1 MLLYLK
7 YHSFSSTSSK
17 LISSLFILQ
26 LPIITY
32 SQYVYTDLIS
42 GYLMLWGT
50 LPLLS
55 YLKKPSNWKLFVSSS
70 IFGLASFLHIKLVQ
84 YTFLILVFFSIYILS
99 KKLQIKIKSIKTIFL
114 TKSSYVFLLK
124 VFGLWSF
131 FQLLFTFTMYR
142 WYGEF
147 SPAAAHNLLSQ
158 NSSEYSSFYTY
169 NPVRIVQ
176 NFFGLFFGG
185 ESGLLANAPLFVLLF
200 AGLIIW
206 KNKNFQSFF
215 IVAIPSIIFF
225 FRQSMFL
232 KWRTWGPPARYTIVF
247 LPLILPA
254 ISYSILA
261 IWPKKI
267 GKIIVTTITLITIAF
282 YYLLFQVQKSG
293 YPLWINTNQYWESVF
308 NKLNLPPNINKI
320 TFIDLVNPNYN
331 DIIKTAVA
339 TIFIA
344 LISFYIIQQSK
355 KY

>member
-1 MLLYLK
+1 MEIICIFLNFWFGIILTHK
-7 YHSFSSTSSK
+7 ISPIHIFN
-17 LISSLFILQ
+17 SSL
-26 LPIITY
+26 
-32 SQYVYTDLIS
+32 
-42 GYLMLWGT
+42 
-50 LPLLS
+50 
-55 YLKKPSNWKLFVSSS
+55 
-70 IFGLASFLHIKLVQ
+70 
-84 YTFLILVFFSIYILS
+84 FSIYILS

-247 LPLILPA
+247 LPLLIPA

-261 IWPKKI
+261 IWPKKLV
-267 GKIIVTTITLITIAF
+267 KS
-282 YYLLFQVQKSG
+282 LL
-293 YPLWINTNQYWESVF
+293 PL
-308 NKLNLPPNINKI
+308 
-320 TFIDLVNPNYN
+320 
-331 DIIKTAVA
+331 
-339 TIFIA
+339 
-344 LISFYIIQQSK
+344 
-355 KY
+355 